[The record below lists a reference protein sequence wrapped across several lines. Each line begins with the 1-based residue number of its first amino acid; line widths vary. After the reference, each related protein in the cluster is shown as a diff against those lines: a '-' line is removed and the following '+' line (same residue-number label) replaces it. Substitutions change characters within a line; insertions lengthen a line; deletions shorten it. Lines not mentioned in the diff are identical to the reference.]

1 MKFRYLLIALLTSAV
16 LLAFTAPA
24 DARGRAVFRG
34 HPGWGWHGHHGW
46 GWRGGVAVGF
56 YGYPYF
62 YPPVGY
68 ACYPYP
74 VRYYAPAPER
84 IYEGRVV
91 QNQSRERSRD
101 AKDFT
106 PNE

>member
-1 MKFRYLLIALLTSAV
+1 MKLGRLLIITLTGAV
-16 LLAFTAPA
+16 LLACAGSA
-24 DARGRAVFRG
+24 DARGRVAFRGG
-34 HPGWGWHGHHGW
+34 HPGWGWRGHHGW

-62 YPPVGY
+62 YPPIGY
-68 ACYPYP
+68 AYYPYP
-74 VRYYAPAPER
+74 VRYYAPVRER

-91 QNQSRERSRD
+91 NNQPRD

-106 PNE
+106 PPNE